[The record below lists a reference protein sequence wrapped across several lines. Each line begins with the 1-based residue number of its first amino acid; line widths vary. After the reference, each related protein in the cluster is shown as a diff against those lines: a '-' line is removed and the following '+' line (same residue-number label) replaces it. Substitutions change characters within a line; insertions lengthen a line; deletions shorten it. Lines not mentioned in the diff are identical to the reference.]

1 MTYADARAEAQRKA
15 NELGFDYGISQNA
28 FGYSV
33 LMLPKQGNRFGNEL
47 RCEVVS
53 CQDPAKVQP
62 GHGGQG
68 EYCGFTGCNC
78 SLRH

>member
-1 MTYADARAEAQRKA
+1 MTYEEAKKEAQSRA
-15 NELGFDYGISQNA
+15 NSTGLDYGIEKNA

-33 LMLPKQGNRFGNEL
+33 FMLPKQGNRFGHEL

-78 SLRH
+78 RKRH

>member
-1 MTYADARAEAQRKA
+1 MKYDEAKKEAQSKA
-15 NELGFDYGISQNA
+15 NATGFDHGISKNA
-28 FGYSV
+28 FGYSIC
-33 LMLPKQGNRFGNEL
+33 MLPRQENRTGFEL

-53 CQDPAKVQP
+53 CEDLAKIQP

-68 EYCGFTGCNC
+68 KYCGFTGCNC